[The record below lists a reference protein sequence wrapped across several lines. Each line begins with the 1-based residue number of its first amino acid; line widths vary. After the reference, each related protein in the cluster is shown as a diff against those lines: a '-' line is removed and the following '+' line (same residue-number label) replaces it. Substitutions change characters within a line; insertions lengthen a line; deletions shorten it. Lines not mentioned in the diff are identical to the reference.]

1 MALQIRRGIE
11 SDRAAVTPVTGEL
24 LYTTDQHK
32 LYVGDGSTAGGNL
45 ISGSGLTDVV
55 NDTSPQLGGDLDVNG
70 KKIVSTGNGNID
82 LDPAGSGNIILHG
95 NLTIDATGNITKTG
109 QLNITPTTLLSIG
122 NNTSLVDGNVYIVR
136 NSYSGVTG
144 QGFTFAQHHETA
156 DAVNFNFYR
165 SRGTGTV
172 PTVVVTGDDLADLAF
187 IGWDGTGRA
196 AGAAISA
203 TVEGTP
209 TTGHIPTKIS
219 FATDNGSTLA
229 VRAELSSAGVWKVN
243 SIQNFSGSTL
253 TLTATSVNVAG
264 DLQLNAQGDLR
275 FADADS
281 SNYVA
286 FQAPASVVTN
296 ITWTLPSIDGGNG
309 QVLSTN
315 GSGTLSWISAAGAGA
330 DIVNDTSPQL
340 GGDLDVNGKIIT
352 SVSNGNIN
360 ISPNGSGNI
369 LLTPTTGKITLGALD
384 WPTTTG
390 SNGQVLTSNGSS
402 AATWTSAGA
411 LQPRNSAAATTA
423 SLANL
428 ATGNITITGFKGY
441 ALYKIQ
447 TSGASW
453 VRLYT
458 DVASRSADSAR
469 LEGVDP
475 APGSGV
481 IVEVITTGAETIL
494 ISPGIFG
501 FSGESPTT
509 TDIPATVTNKT
520 GGTTTITVT
529 VTILQLEA

>member
-1 MALQIRRGIE
+1 MALQIRRGLE
-11 SDRAAVTPVTGEL
+11 AGRAAVTPAPGEL
-24 LYTTDQHK
+24 LFTTDQSK
-32 LYVGDGSTAGGNL
+32 LYIGDGATVGGTL
-45 ISGSGLTDVV
+45 VTGSGIGNIVE
-55 NDTSPQLGGDLDVNG
+55 DTTPQLGGDLDVNSHS
-70 KKIVSTGNGNID
+70 IVSTSN
-82 LDPAGSGNIILHG
+82 GNIILDPNG
-95 NLTIDATGNITKTG
+95 SGTIQLNANITTTGNITKTG
-109 QLNITPTTLLSIG
+109 ELNISPTLLTSFGSNNSII
-122 NNTSLVDGNVYIVR
+122 DGNVFITR
-136 NSYSGVTG
+136 NTHSTTYGA
-144 QGFTFAQHHETA
+144 GFTFAQHHATA
-156 DAVNFNFYR
+156 DAVNFGFYR
-165 SRGTGTV
+165 TRGTGLV
-172 PTVVVTGDDLADLAF
+172 PTAVLNGDDLADISFFA
-187 IGWDGTGRA
+187 WDGTARA
-196 AGAAISA
+196 GGASISA

-209 TTGHIPTKIS
+209 STGHVPTKFS
-219 FATDNGSTLA
+219 FATDNGTIAA

-253 TLTATSVNVAG
+253 TLTATTVNVAG
-264 DLQLNAQGDLR
+264 DLQLNAQGDLK
-275 FADADS
+275 FADADN

-286 FQAPASVVTN
+286 FQAPATVSAN
-296 ITWTLPSIDGGNG
+296 ITWTLPSIDGGSG

-315 GSGTLSWISAAGAGA
+315 GSGTLSWISASGAGS
-330 DIVNDTSPQL
+330 DLVNDTSPQL

-352 SVSNGNIN
+352 SVSNGNVN

-369 LLTPTTGKITLGALD
+369 LLTPTTGKITLGVLD
-384 WPTTTG
+384 WPTTAG

-411 LQPRNSAAATTA
+411 LQPRNTAAATTA

-428 ATGNITITGFKGY
+428 ATENITITGFKGY

-475 APGSGV
+475 LPGSGV
-481 IVEVITTGAETIL
+481 IAEVITTGAETIL

-509 TDIPATVTNKT
+509 TAIPATVTNKT